1 MLDSMTSYAQNH
13 EDVLLRRAFAGRQTG
28 FYIDVGAHD
37 PVFDSVTK
45 YFSDCGWRGVNVE
58 PIPRKAAAFASA
70 RPRDVNL
77 GIGLSDRS
85 GRTTFYEVVEAPTV
99 STFSP
104 ELADGYRGA
113 GYTVAEHQVEV
124 LTLADLC
131 EKYAPPAIDFLS
143 LDVEGHERR
152 VLSGADFRR
161 WRPRVVVVEA
171 TRPGSQA
178 PAHHEWEGLLLSAD
192 YLFAM
197 FDGLNRY
204 YVRGEEPELIAR
216 LAVPANV
223 FDNYTPYAQHQLEQ
237 ELKRYRTL
245 NPVRRLARWVSDVG
259 TGVPRK
265 LRSLTSPLRAITP
278 AASQAVIKSVEDR
291 DSFACNGDMIQSM
304 QAVSTPLRG
313 E

>member
-1 MLDSMTSYAQNH
+1 MISYAQNH
-13 EDVLLRRAFAGRQTG
+13 EDVLLRRAFVGQRDG

-45 YFSDCGWRGVNVE
+45 HFSDCGWRGVNVE

-77 GIGLSDRS
+77 AVGLSDRA

-99 STFSP
+99 STFSA
-104 ELADGYRGA
+104 ELADGYRGD

-124 LTLADLC
+124 LTLADVC
-131 EKYAPPAIDFLS
+131 EQYAPSAIDFLS
-143 LDVEGHERR
+143 LDVEGHERL
-152 VLSGADFRR
+152 VLSGVDFRR

-171 TRPGSQA
+171 TRPGCQA

-192 YLFAM
+192 YRFAI

-245 NPVRRLARWVSDVG
+245 NPVRRLVRWVLDVR

-265 LRSLTSPLRAITP
+265 LRSVSSSRRASTP
-278 AASQAVIKSVEDR
+278 AASQTESKFAEDR
-291 DSFACNGDMIQSM
+291 DALACGGDMIQSM
-304 QAVSTPLRG
+304 QGVPTPVRG